1 MENDE
6 TNGSGTLDRSQEDAE
21 LRFADDEAVGV
32 RKADAP
38 ACEDGTVAGAR
49 APGPLLPWLP
59 SIPLFFL
66 GLGVYRAWIEIVLSR
81 VTTRSIS

>member
-21 LRFADDEAVGV
+21 LRFADDEATG
-32 RKADAP
+32 AQESD
-38 ACEDGTVAGAR
+38 AGAR
-49 APGPLLPWLP
+49 EDGGAAGARPPGPLLPWLP

-66 GLGVYRAWIEIVLSR
+66 GLGVYLSL
-81 VTTRSIS
+81 IHI